1 MVYAKNKRGTVVDN
15 PLEKVIETKVCDY
28 AKSKGM
34 LAYKFTSPN
43 RAAVPDRMFI
53 TASGGKV
60 WFAEFKRLGKKPT
73 PQQTREIQR
82 MRDRDI
88 KVFVI
93 DNIEDG
99 KKLIDDISSK
109 NANT

>member
-53 TASGGKV
+53 TEGFV
-60 WFAEFKRLGKKPT
+60 FFIEFKRLGKRPT
-73 PQQTREIQR
+73 PQQTREI
-82 MRDRDI
+82 DRLTNHGMAA
-88 KVFVI
+88 FVI